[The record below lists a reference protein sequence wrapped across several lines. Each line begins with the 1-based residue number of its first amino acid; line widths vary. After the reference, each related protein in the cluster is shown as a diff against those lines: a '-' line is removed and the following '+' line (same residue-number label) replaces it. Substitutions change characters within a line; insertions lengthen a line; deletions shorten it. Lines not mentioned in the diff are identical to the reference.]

1 MAFEQIKFKNCFI
14 SLNEI
19 KFTLLKFFR
28 LALEILPFTSSSVL
42 SIIICHQTERK
53 EKLQYI
59 TSSYLSRFFT
69 YKQKYNY
76 IKHSSSLFF
85 FFFGYF
91 KGGIHT
97 EVLWR
102 RGELPVQKSLKPR
115 HKSWKLFQPSACAG
129 PSENWRSPKTRKL
142 YSLEI

>member
-53 EKLQYI
+53 EKPQYI
-59 TSSYLSRFFT
+59 ASSYLSRFFT

-76 IKHSSSLFF
+76 IKHSSSLFLLF
-85 FFFGYF
+85 LA
-91 KGGIHT
+91 T
-97 EVLWR
+97 LR
-102 RGELPVQKSLKPR
+102 RGYIPKYCGVEEGYQCKNHWSHGINPENSFNLWFVLDHQGTEGAQKREKGT
-115 HKSWKLFQPSACAG
+115 A
-129 PSENWRSPKTRKL
+129 
-142 YSLEI
+142 